1 MMRILLVED
10 DIHLGEILVRGLF
23 EEGYHVDRAVDGSEA
38 ELFNLQRDYRVIIL
52 DRMLPDMRG
61 EDLLQKW
68 RQNNCT
74 TPILMLTAMDAVSD
88 RVTGLKA
95 GADDYLCKPFAFAEL
110 LARIEVLQRR
120 GSLNTT
126 PLLKAGTLELN
137 PQTRLLTYRER
148 SVILNRLEYELM
160 DAFIRHSGQI
170 LSKETLAEQCWQDPW
185 DASDN
190 TIEAQIKN
198 LRKKLRLIDNR
209 AWIKTMRG
217 VGYRLEVE

>member
-1 MMRILLVED
+1 MRILLVED

-23 EEGYHVDRAVDGSEA
+23 EEGYHVDRAVDGNEA
-38 ELFNLQRDYRVIIL
+38 ELFYLHRDYGVIIL

-74 TPILMLTAMDAVSD
+74 IPILMLTAMDAVSD

-120 GSLNTT
+120 GSFNIT

-148 SVILNRLEYELM
+148 SVMLNRLEYELM
-160 DAFIRHSGQI
+160 DVFIRHSGQI